1 MPETNTRDR
10 MIAAGVVLF
19 ARGGYSGVTTKE
31 IAQSANASEGNIF
44 RYFPTKREL
53 FLCVLESELQ
63 KPVPRPKCSPL
74 GLRTSKRL
82 RVALQSVLKLIAETM
97 VKQPELVRLLHFS
110 ALELGSDI
118 EPVLRRNIHPSL
130 RQ

>member
-63 KPVPRPKCSPL
+63 KLGALGPKRSPL

-82 RVALQSVLKLIAETM
+82 C
-97 VKQPELVRLLHFS
+97 
-110 ALELGSDI
+110 GSHCSQCS
-118 EPVLRRNIHPSL
+118 N
-130 RQ
+130 